1 MVESIK
7 NIGSSTLVAVSEKN
21 TAKNVIFKKEKST
34 DSEKTTKKS
43 DSTLES
49 NKVEF
54 GALQEELST
63 ILENSDFSMEFSID
77 EETNKRVLKFI
88 DVETEEIVRQFP
100 PEVSLKVARLV
111 TKYKDQGLIV
121 NVKV

>member
-21 TAKNVIFKKEKST
+21 TAKNAIFKKEKST